1 MSSVGRVLGERVMLG
16 KAGAAFPVVRTDLV
30 DINSVTDGHREHLN
44 SMKLIFSMK
53 GKENFVLLPPTVLEP
68 KVRKY
73 FASLFFLAPY
83 YHLAFPHID
92 KMIVLDLDL
101 EFR

>member
-1 MSSVGRVLGERVMLG
+1 MSSVGRVLGERVVLG
-16 KAGAAFPVVRTDLV
+16 RAGAAFPVVRTDLV
-30 DINSVTDGHREHLN
+30 DINTVTDGHREHLDR
-44 SMKLIFSMK
+44 MKLIFSMK
-53 GKENFVLLPPTVLEP
+53 TRENFVLLPPTLLEP